1 MISTKSVIG
10 PLSPICD
17 VMNDVGPDA
26 FSEFAKIWR
35 QLFRSRLAADAA
47 NLLPDGGLVI
57 ICDLDVLVSS
67 SSSVHYDG
75 AAPQSKRIKSLES
88 DLKALRLSAK
98 FSDFQ
103 IVCRG
108 EAFPVHKAILATR

>member
-1 MISTKSVIG
+1 MKSTRSWA
-10 PLSPICD
+10 L
-17 VMNDVGPDA
+17 
-26 FSEFAKIWR
+26 
-35 QLFRSRLAADAA
+35 LYRSRLAADAA
-47 NLLPDGGLVI
+47 NLLPDGGLII
-57 ICDLDVLVSS
+57 ICDLAVMVSS

-75 AAPQSKRIKSLES
+75 APPQSKRHKSLES
-88 DLKALRLSAK
+88 DLKALRQSAK